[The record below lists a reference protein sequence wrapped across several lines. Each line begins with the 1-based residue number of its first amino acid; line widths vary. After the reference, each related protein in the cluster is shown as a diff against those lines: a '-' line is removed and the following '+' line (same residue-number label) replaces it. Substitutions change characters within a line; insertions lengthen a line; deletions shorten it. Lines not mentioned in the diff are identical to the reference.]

1 MTTTYPN
8 GAAGHG
14 REQVLASGV
23 GPGVSQEA
31 DWGASWYNSLQP
43 LCRDTWE
50 DASGTAPRL
59 FWEDTTCHCTPRKP
73 APPNSTVS
81 RLIFTAFLFLG
92 VLVSVIMLTP
102 GVESQ
107 LHKLPWVCDEGT
119 KTPAVLQG
127 HIDCGSLLGHRA
139 VYRMCFATA
148 AFFFLFSLLMLCVR
162 SSRDPRAAIQNGFW
176 FFKFLVLLG
185 ITVGAFYIP
194 DGSFS
199 NSLFFFTLL
208 FYSLAIG
215 AVALLFLF
223 YTQPG
228 ACHEGKAFISLNLTL
243 CVCVSIVAVLPKV
256 QAVVLEGLFFFTL
269 LFYSLAIGA
278 VALLFLF
285 YTQPGACHEGKA
297 FISLNLTLCVCVSIV
312 AVLPKVQGAQP
323 NSGLLQAS
331 VVTLYTMFVTWS
343 ALSNVPDQKCNPHL
357 LTHLNAT
364 VPEGYETQWWDAP
377 SIVGL
382 IVFILCTFFISVR
395 ASDHRQ
401 VNRLMQ
407 TEECTA
413 TLEASQQQ
421 AVACEGRAF
430 DNEQEG
436 VTYSYSFFHFCLL
449 LASLHVM
456 MTLTNWYR
464 PGATGRMVSTWPA
477 VWVKICASW
486 GGLLLYLWTLVA
498 PLLLPNRD
506 FS

>member
-1 MTTTYPN
+1 
-8 GAAGHG
+8 
-14 REQVLASGV
+14 
-23 GPGVSQEA
+23 
-31 DWGASWYNSLQP
+31 
-43 LCRDTWE
+43 
-50 DASGTAPRL
+50 
-59 FWEDTTCHCTPRKP
+59 
-73 APPNSTVS
+73 
-81 RLIFTAFLFLG
+81 
-92 VLVSVIMLTP
+92 MLTP

-199 NSLFFFTLL
+199 NIW
-208 FYSLAIG
+208 FYVG
-215 AVALLFLF
+215 AAGSFLF
-223 YTQPG
+223 ILIQLVLLIDF
-228 ACHEGKAFISLNLTL
+228 AHSWNQQWLCKAEERDSR
-243 CVCVSIVAVLPKV
+243 AWY
-256 QAVVLEGLFFFTL
+256 AGLFFFTL